1 MKLSE
6 RILTS
11 FIVLCLVL
19 LYLGLSRTTYNT
31 INISDELKK
40 VKSELKTN
48 QELIVFKSKNPFN
61 FKDIIKNLDIV
72 SDQDVYAIIT
82 YPEDDSKDRYPAIIG
97 IAGSL
102 GWAEHHLDY
111 LRRYRETGIATV
123 QLHSF
128 KSRNVSSTVG
138 EQVSATIPMIVY
150 DSYMLLSSLANNSR
164 IDKESIGITG
174 WSLGGGV
181 ALFSGWKKIKDLISP
196 DYEFAAHLP
205 VYPPCITNVDDLEF
219 VKNPIYILMGE
230 LDNWVPAEP
239 CVEFIENL
247 KYKGHDNASITV
259 FPNSHHSY
267 DRETDL
273 KIVESGYSLT
283 DCRLV
288 LDSDGTVKTKD
299 YGFPLSNSFMQKL
312 GLYFCADK
320 GPTMGG
326 NKEARIKSKDYAVQF
341 FKKHL
346 FND

>member
-6 RILTS
+6 RILTL
-11 FIVLCLVL
+11 FVFFCLVL
-19 LYLGLSRTTYNT
+19 LYLALSRTTYNT
-31 INISDELKK
+31 VDISDTLKK
-40 VKSELKTN
+40 VKSELKSN
-48 QELIVFKSKNPFN
+48 QELITFKSKNPFN

-72 SDQDVYAIIT
+72 SDQDVYGIIT
-82 YPEDDSKDRYPAIIG
+82 YPEVDKAKSPAIIG
-97 IAGSL
+97 VAGSL
-102 GWAEHHLDY
+102 GWGEHHLDY
-111 LRRYRETGIATV
+111 LRRYREVGIATIE
-123 QLHSF
+123 LHSF
-128 KSRNVSSTVG
+128 KSRNVASTVG
-138 EQVSATIPMIVY
+138 EQVSATIPMIVH
-150 DSYMLLSSLANNSR
+150 DSYMLLATLANNPR
-164 IDKESIGITG
+164 IEQESIGITG

-205 VYPPCITNVDDLEF
+205 VYPPCITNVDNLEF

-247 KYKGHDNASITV
+247 NFKGHDNASITV

-267 DRETDL
+267 DRNSDL
-273 KIVESGYSLT
+273 KVVESGYSLT

-288 LDSDGTVKTKD
+288 LESDGTVKTKD

-312 GLYFCADK
+312 GLYLCADK

-326 NKEARIKSKDYAVQF
+326 NEDARIKSKDYAVDF
-341 FKKHL
+341 FTKYL
-346 FND
+346 IGE